1 MKNTIFE
8 ESNTIPRFCGN
19 LGHRRHKHD
28 STNFPECKIL
38 RPGPITGGGLP
49 GSPRRTKMVLTKI
62 LSWNLGQVYKHR
74 GSRSPIPGLASRGRK
89 ILKGVWRRQAGA
101 AASGCCMVD
110 AGGPRPGMA
119 TAGQR
124 RRTYHPGPLTL
135 GVSLRPQRDN
145 RGYIGLPGVGTIGSQ

>member
-1 MKNTIFE
+1 MDHIDQGGR
-8 ESNTIPRFCGN
+8 SPR
-19 LGHRRHKHD
+19 LGVLV
-28 STNFPECKIL
+28 PEPEIL
-38 RPGPITGGGLP
+38 QAVGGGV
-49 GSPRRTKMVLTKI
+49 G
-62 LSWNLGQVYKHR
+62 G
-74 GSRSPIPGLASRGRK
+74 
-89 ILKGVWRRQAGA
+89 GA